1 MAVKT
6 ITIDLEAYE
15 ILARHKRAGQ
25 SFSQVIKQRLGGRMT
40 GRDLAQAAARTR
52 ISERTLDA
60 IGSITLFGFIAG
72 IIASLALG
80 GNAFVLKVTATKM
93 NLPPGQLVVRGILGA
108 HHTAIA
114 DRTKHFGRV
123 KAETAK

>member
-40 GRDLAQAAARTR
+40 GRDLAQAVARTR
-52 ISERTLDA
+52 LSERTLDA
-60 IGSITLFGFIAG
+60 IEAD
-72 IIASLALG
+72 
-80 GNAFVLKVTATKM
+80 TARRST
-93 NLPPGQLVVRGILGA
+93 PARAPRP
-108 HHTAIA
+108 
-114 DRTKHFGRV
+114 
-123 KAETAK
+123 